1 MTITS
6 KRFSVYFAALVVLLF
21 NLRTEA
27 QVFTNL
33 HSLLFTN
40 GVGPVAPLII
50 SGNTLYGTA
59 RDWGSLELPGDGYGA
74 IFRLNTDG
82 SGFTNIHTFS
92 GIAPD
97 GGNMNAGLVLSGNTF
112 YTTATFGGASNYG
125 CVIAINIDGTGS
137 TNLFNFPATS
147 DTFPY
152 TNDVGGDPLAGL
164 VLLGGNLYGSA
175 NGGGIYGWGTLFAMN
190 TNGTGFTNLHNF
202 NVTNGQNP
210 SADLMFAAGAFYGT
224 TPSGGAFHYGTIFK
238 MNTNGTGYTNFYSFS
253 PMSGP
258 SNTNSDGA
266 FSSCKLVLSGTNL
279 YGTAIEGG
287 DLGGGTI
294 FAIDTNG
301 TTFTVLH
308 SFATTN
314 GPFGINAG
322 GARPKSGLTLS
333 GNVLYGTTFTGG
345 NSGSGTI
352 FKINTDGSGF
362 STLYEFSAT
371 NGAGPNTGAGTN
383 NDGAH
388 PVGGLL
394 YSGSALYGTASEG
407 GALGLGSIFKITFP
421 PTLLIAHVGTNA
433 VVTWPSNVVGFNLE
447 TTTNLA
453 GTWDPLAG
461 QYAVTNAISG
471 RQRFYRLKSP

>member
-6 KRFSVYFAALVVLLF
+6 KRFSVYIAALTLFF
-21 NLRTEA
+21 NLPVGA

-40 GVGPVAPLII
+40 GVGPVATLII

-59 RDWGSLELPGDGYGA
+59 RQYGDLSLPGDGSGTV
-74 IFRLNTDG
+74 FRINTDG
-82 SGFTNIHTFS
+82 SGCTNLHTFS

-97 GGNMNAGLVLSGNTF
+97 PGNMNASLVLSGNTF
-112 YTTATFGGASNYG
+112 YTTAYFGGASNYG
-125 CVIAINIDGTGS
+125 CVVSIHIDGTGV
-137 TNLFNFPATS
+137 TNLFNFPTY
-147 DTFPY
+147 TGPFPS
-152 TNDVGGDPLAGL
+152 TNGAGSYPGGGVILVGGI
-164 VLLGGNLYGSA
+164 LYGTA
-175 NGGGIYGWGTLFAMN
+175 NAGGTLGWGTVFAMS

-202 NVTNGQNP
+202 NITNGQNP
-210 SADLMFAAGAFYGT
+210 SSGLMFADGALYGT
-224 TPSGGAFHYGTIFK
+224 TGAGGANHYGTIFK

-258 SNTNSDGA
+258 ANTNSDGA
-266 FSSCKLVLSGTNL
+266 FPSCDLVLLGTNL
-279 YGTAIEGG
+279 YGTAPEGG

-294 FAIDTNG
+294 FAVDTNG
-301 TTFTVLH
+301 TTFTTLH

-314 GPFGINAG
+314 GLLGVNVG
-322 GARPKSGLTLS
+322 GARPSSGLTLS
-333 GNVLYGTTFTGG
+333 GNTLYGTTFTGG
-345 NSGSGTI
+345 SSGSGTI
-352 FKINTDGSGF
+352 FKINTDGTGF

-371 NGAGPNTGAGTN
+371 NGVSASNVGGTN

-394 YSGSALYGTASEG
+394 YSGSALYGTTSEG
-407 GALGLGSIFKITFP
+407 GVAGFGSVFKITLP
-421 PTLLIAHVGTNA
+421 PTLFIAHVGSNA
-433 VVTWPSNVVGFNLE
+433 LLTWPSNIVGFNLE

-461 QYAVTNAISG
+461 QYAVTNAILG